1 MAFFENFTSV
11 IRDKWL
17 DYFRANRTWLEVQMS
32 TTSVRTPEGGRRPSS
47 FLILGVVNALEPK
60 LSNLMVP
67 FYQLNSD
74 EDALID
80 VLGLNF
86 DPEAVLDNGE
96 VGKTID
102 ASSESDTPLLSSE
115 PSPQPSH
122 ETTTVPTD
130 SDWAKQDDGWPTN

>member
-102 ASSESDTPLLSSE
+102 ASPENDTPLLSE
-115 PSPQPSH
+115 PSMSVTDDSWPPS
-122 ETTTVPTD
+122 
-130 SDWAKQDDGWPTN
+130 

>member
-17 DYFRANRTWLEVQMS
+17 DYFRANRTWLQVQMS

-102 ASSESDTPLLSSE
+102 ATSDADTPLLGSE
-115 PSPQPSH
+115 SPLPQ
-122 ETTTVPTD
+122 T
-130 SDWAKQDDGWPTN
+130 DDGWPPS

>member
-86 DPEAVLDNGE
+86 DPEVVLDNGE

-102 ASSESDTPLLSSE
+102 ASSDGDTPLLGSE
-115 PSPQPSH
+115 PQ
-122 ETTTVPTD
+122 TVT
-130 SDWAKQDDGWPTN
+130 QGGWPPEMDD

>member
-17 DYFRANRTWLEVQMS
+17 DYFRANRTWLEIQMT

-102 ASSESDTPLLSSE
+102 ASPDNGTPLLESE
-115 PSPQPSH
+115 PPKPEEEEDTWSSNP
-122 ETTTVPTD
+122 
-130 SDWAKQDDGWPTN
+130 

>member
-102 ASSESDTPLLSSE
+102 ASPESDTPLLSSE
-115 PSPQPSH
+115 A
-122 ETTTVPTD
+122 TVTPAEN
-130 SDWAKQDDGWPTN
+130 DWAEKQDDGWPTN

>member
-17 DYFRANRTWLEVQMS
+17 DYFRANRTWLEVQMT

-102 ASSESDTPLLSSE
+102 ASLEGDTPLLSSE
-115 PSPQPSH
+115 PSNIPQNDDAWPPS
-122 ETTTVPTD
+122 
-130 SDWAKQDDGWPTN
+130 

>member
-102 ASSESDTPLLSSE
+102 AASEGDTPLLESE
-115 PSPQPSH
+115 
-122 ETTTVPTD
+122 VPV
-130 SDWAKQDDGWPTN
+130 SQGGWPPEMDD

>member
-102 ASSESDTPLLSSE
+102 ASPESDTPLLESE
-115 PSPQPSH
+115 PQSVTQ
-122 ETTTVPTD
+122 TD
-130 SDWAKQDDGWPTN
+130 NDWAGKQDDGWPTN

>member
-17 DYFRANRTWLEVQMS
+17 DYFRANRTWLDVQMA

-86 DPEAVLDNGE
+86 DPEAVLDNGGE
-96 VGKTID
+96 VSKTID
-102 ASSESDTPLLSSE
+102 ASSDVDTPLLGEQSLSGSE
-115 PSPQPSH
+115 
-122 ETTTVPTD
+122 
-130 SDWAKQDDGWPTN
+130 DGWPPS

>member
-17 DYFRANRTWLEVQMS
+17 DYFRANRTWLEIQMT

-102 ASSESDTPLLSSE
+102 ASPDNNTPLLESE
-115 PSPQPSH
+115 PPPFDAGDTQEDTWSAD
-122 ETTTVPTD
+122 V
-130 SDWAKQDDGWPTN
+130 

>member
-11 IRDKWL
+11 IRQKWL
-17 DYFRANRTWLEVQMS
+17 DYVQSNRGWLTLQMQQ
-32 TTSVRTPEGGRRPSS
+32 TSIRTPDGGRRPSS

-74 EDALID
+74 EDALVE

-86 DPEAVLDNGE
+86 DPEMALDNSS
-96 VGKTID
+96 VPRTID
-102 ASSESDTPLLSSE
+102 ANDDHPLL
-115 PSPQPSH
+115 PDAP
-122 ETTTVPTD
+122 D
-130 SDWAKQDDGWPTN
+130 M

>member
-17 DYFRANRTWLEVQMS
+17 DYFRANRTWLEVQMTS
-32 TTSVRTPEGGRRPSS
+32 TSVRTPEGGRRPSS

-96 VGKTID
+96 VGKTIN
-102 ASSESDTPLLSSE
+102 ASPEGDTPLLSSE
-115 PSPQPSH
+115 
-122 ETTTVPTD
+122 TAMPT
-130 SDWAKQDDGWPTN
+130 DDGWPPN

>member
-102 ASSESDTPLLSSE
+102 ASSEGDTPLLSSE
-115 PSPQPSH
+115 
-122 ETTTVPTD
+122 ETI
-130 SDWAKQDDGWPTN
+130 SQGGWPPEMDD

>member
-102 ASSESDTPLLSSE
+102 ASSEDDTPLLSSE
-115 PSPQPSH
+115 ARVSPL
-122 ETTTVPTD
+122 
-130 SDWAKQDDGWPTN
+130 DDGWPPS

>member
-17 DYFRANRTWLEVQMS
+17 DYFRANRTWLEVQMK

-102 ASSESDTPLLSSE
+102 AASEGNTPLLSDPALSASE
-115 PSPQPSH
+115 
-122 ETTTVPTD
+122 
-130 SDWAKQDDGWPTN
+130 DGWPPN

>member
-102 ASSESDTPLLSSE
+102 ASPESDTPLLGSE
-115 PSPQPSH
+115 SA
-122 ETTTVPTD
+122 VPAQGD
-130 SDWAKQDDGWPTN
+130 DWAGKQDDGWPTN

>member
-17 DYFRANRTWLEVQMS
+17 DYFRANRTWLEVQMA

-102 ASSESDTPLLSSE
+102 AASEEDTPLLSSE
-115 PSPQPSH
+115 
-122 ETTTVPTD
+122 VPLDKT
-130 SDWAKQDDGWPTN
+130 DGWPAG

>member
-17 DYFRANRTWLEVQMS
+17 DYFRANRTWLEVQMT

-96 VGKTID
+96 VGTTID
-102 ASSESDTPLLSSE
+102 ASPDADTPLLGSE
-115 PSPQPSH
+115 PALDKDIDAWPPS
-122 ETTTVPTD
+122 
-130 SDWAKQDDGWPTN
+130 

>member
-102 ASSESDTPLLSSE
+102 ASSEGDTPLLGSE
-115 PSPQPSH
+115 PSLSK
-122 ETTTVPTD
+122 
-130 SDWAKQDDGWPTN
+130 SDDGWPAN

>member
-17 DYFRANRTWLEVQMS
+17 DYFRANRTWLEVQMT

-96 VGKTID
+96 VGKTIE
-102 ASSESDTPLLSSE
+102 ASSEGETTPLLESE
-115 PSPQPSH
+115 APATQG
-122 ETTTVPTD
+122 
-130 SDWAKQDDGWPTN
+130 GWPPEMDD